1 MPSARVAGSAAGIVA
16 EVLTTS
22 RSPARRW
29 AGRPRKRV
37 VDERAAVAL
46 RDEQAD
52 LVALEPARLGRRA
65 RLVRGRERER
75 ERAAHARDSSS
86 APAA

>member
-22 RSPARRW
+22 RSPARRC

-37 VDERAAVAL
+37 VDERGPVAA
-46 RDEQAD
+46 RDQQPH

-65 RLVRGRERER
+65 GLVRGRQRER
-75 ERAAHARDSSS
+75 ERGAHACDSSS